1 MTHPAAELDRPDS
14 IWNRAAQRSAQG
26 DPFCCR
32 TEWQL
37 SLQESYFPK
46 RTLHLRESG
55 SSLLALA
62 ERDHPDLGPTLEPLD
77 SLWYFGSP
85 LLGPDAAD
93 LLEAFLAERVSHGE
107 PATFLLSGI
116 IPGDAL
122 RERILRSFLP
132 RFEIYRIKTVTVC
145 SASLAGGLDGFLARR
160 SRLLRRRLRQ
170 ATRRARDAG
179 VEFER
184 IAPRSASEAEA
195 AFARMLEVERTSWK
209 GIARRGMGDRYSTLF
224 YSGMVRRLAVSGSAR
239 VIFARAGE
247 RDIGFIFGG
256 LAGTVYRGQQ
266 FSYADDWAPFSIGN
280 LMQQEQIAWLAE
292 DAILKYDMGPLM
304 DYKDHWTE
312 TRIDMEVLLLRPRR
326 GPGSAGTR
334 RSPTRRATEDQ
345 GE

>member
-1 MTHPAAELDRPDS
+1 
-14 IWNRAAQRSAQG
+14 
-26 DPFCCR
+26 
-32 TEWQL
+32 
-37 SLQESYFPK
+37 
-46 RTLHLRESG
+46 
-55 SSLLALA
+55 
-62 ERDHPDLGPTLEPLD
+62 
-77 SLWYFGSP
+77 
-85 LLGPDAAD
+85 
-93 LLEAFLAERVSHGE
+93 
-107 PATFLLSGI
+107 
-116 IPGDAL
+116 
-122 RERILRSFLP
+122 
-132 RFEIYRIKTVTVC
+132 
-145 SASLAGGLDGFLARR
+145 
-160 SRLLRRRLRQ
+160 
-170 ATRRARDAG
+170 
-179 VEFER
+179 
-184 IAPRSASEAEA
+184 
-195 AFARMLEVERTSWK
+195 MLEVERASWK

-326 GPGSAGTR
+326 GPGSAGSR